1 MNDVVHD
8 RWVSMGDPSSSSL
21 NAILRSPTPAA
32 RTEIL
37 WLIDFSKVAG
47 PGEATVIIL
56 RPPSSSVLYAG
67 DNWGEQLHWR
77 VTLFAER
84 HTVTYC
90 LAISGYLLLLFHT
103 QPPMGEPA
111 KPWRWLH
118 AMALTRGRFLARYI
132 SARPGPSA
140 RVQRHRPM
148 SARLMGNR
156 VGLSSYSLS
165 YTGLASALLHAEE
178 SVLVKLQYSSSL

>member
-1 MNDVVHD
+1 
-8 RWVSMGDPSSSSL
+8 MGDPSSSSL

-37 WLIDFSKVAG
+37 WLVDLVDFSKVAG

-56 RPPSSSVLYAG
+56 RPRSSSVLYAG
-67 DNWGEQLHWR
+67 DIWGEQLHWR

-103 QPPMGEPA
+103 QP
-111 KPWRWLH
+111 L
-118 AMALTRGRFLARYI
+118 
-132 SARPGPSA
+132 
-140 RVQRHRPM
+140 
-148 SARLMGNR
+148 
-156 VGLSSYSLS
+156 
-165 YTGLASALLHAEE
+165 
-178 SVLVKLQYSSSL
+178 